1 MFKIGQEWEDNSGA
15 LYTITSVN
23 SGNRKFPVVAYC
35 ADDEFECIFTTD
47 GEFYGAGENSYWDLV
62 KLVKDV

>member
-47 GEFYGAGENSYWDLV
+47 GEFYGAGVSCWDLV